1 MKRILCYPKLT
12 PVFNQGKKTQNK
24 DNKRLGIGS
33 IAVLLVLFASIISFF
48 SIDGLLVG
56 EYMFGTFIPT
66 QYISIILFIIALYLS
81 CKFKSDYGARIGKVL
96 SIVCL
101 IWMCIL
107 LITGYINFNNW

>member
-1 MKRILCYPKLT
+1 MKRILCHPKLT
-12 PVFNQGKKTQNK
+12 VAFNQEKNLQKE
-24 DNKRLGIGS
+24 DNKRWGIGS

-81 CKFKSDYGARIGKVL
+81 CKFKSDYGSRLGKVL
-96 SIVCL
+96 SIACL